1 MELTLES
8 ELSRE
13 VALEKH
19 DRTALTKDQ
28 QERLN
33 QHKVNATTTHP
44 WHDIQYIHC
53 ERTSSLQ
60 IVTRLENEHYL
71 RAHPEVPVMMS
82 AFLRQV
88 YYIVH
93 VVINSSLT

>member
-33 QHKVNATTTHP
+33 QHK
-44 WHDIQYIHC
+44 
-53 ERTSSLQ
+53 

-82 AFLRQV
+82 AFLREVLLRRPQKIREFASEYFTDPKLSDKV
-88 YYIVH
+88 KALDVKIH
-93 VVINSSLT
+93 D